1 MKTSDL
7 LNANVICYIQ
17 SLKWKYMVTYMYI
30 SHDFNFNEL
39 FTSA

>member
-1 MKTSDL
+1 MKTNDL

-17 SLKWKYMVTYMYI
+17 CLKWKYMVTLI

-39 FTSA
+39 FTNA